1 MANIHLYTDSSS
13 QLTSVSNIFIDEFM
27 PDANGEFVKVYLYL
41 LRCIGSNAQNCTISA
56 IADLFMHTDKDIL
69 RALRYWEKQGVLT
82 LDYDAEGAV
91 CGVHFMDLSGA
102 GAAGNANVGGMTM
115 PANGMADS
123 SASVASPFAADMAA
137 AQTDMR
143 QSNASMAQ
151 ANAGIASAQTD
162 RAKSNADINITQTS
176 DIQATTTKQ
185 TRKEYS
191 LDDIKN
197 FRKDPDIS
205 ELFFIIEAYLK
216 HPLSSTD
223 TNTVLYW
230 YDELSFTTE
239 LIDYLVEYCISKG
252 HSSFRYMDKVA
263 LGWAENK
270 ITTVEQAKEN
280 TAVHSQIYYSV
291 MKALGISG
299 RNLVESEMEYI
310 RKWTKDYAFD
320 NQIILDACKRTIIAT
335 HQPSFEYTD
344 SILTNWKKN
353 NVHTMEDI
361 KRLDEAFSKAKKI
374 KVNTT
379 DSGTQVKRNKFNDFK
394 QRKQD
399 YDQLE
404 KLLLNSSVQ

>member
-1 MANIHLYTDSSS
+1 MADIHLYTDSSS

-91 CGVHFMDLSGA
+91 CGIHFMDLNA
-102 GAAGNANVGGMTM
+102 GADGVGSAGAVAEVGSNTGKAAMSE
-115 PANGMADS
+115 NGITQSNGGIGTAQADGVQADVSQTSADS
-123 SASVASPFAADMAA
+123 A
-137 AQTDMR
+137 TKT
-143 QSNASMAQ
+143 NAKPA
-151 ANAGIASAQTD
+151 
-162 RAKSNADINITQTS
+162 
-176 DIQATTTKQ
+176 
-185 TRKEYS
+185 RKEYS
-191 LDDIKN
+191 LDDIKK
-197 FRKDPDIS
+197 FRKNPDIS

-263 LGWAENK
+263 LGWAESK

-280 TAVHSQIYYSV
+280 TAAHSQIYYSV

-320 NQIILDACKRTIIAT
+320 NSIILDACKRTITAT

-353 NVHTMEDI
+353 NVHTIEDI
-361 KRLDEAFSKAKKI
+361 KRLDDAFSKSKKL
-374 KVNTT
+374 KLNTT
-379 DSGTQVKRNKFNDFK
+379 DSDSQVKRNKFNNFS

-404 KLLLNSSVQ
+404 KLLLNSTVQ

>member
-1 MANIHLYTDSSS
+1 MADIHLYTDSSS

-91 CGVHFMDLSGA
+91 CGIHFMDLNAGA
-102 GAAGNANVGGMTM
+102 GGVGSAGAVAEVGSNTGKAAMSENGITQSNGGIGT
-115 PANGMADS
+115 AQADGVQADVSQTSADS
-123 SASVASPFAADMAA
+123 A
-137 AQTDMR
+137 TKT
-143 QSNASMAQ
+143 NAKPS
-151 ANAGIASAQTD
+151 
-162 RAKSNADINITQTS
+162 
-176 DIQATTTKQ
+176 
-185 TRKEYS
+185 RKEYS

-197 FRKDPDIS
+197 FRKNPDIS

-263 LGWAENK
+263 LGWAESK

-280 TAVHSQIYYSV
+280 TAAHSQIYYSV

-320 NQIILDACKRTIIAT
+320 NSIILDACKRTITAT

-353 NVHTMEDI
+353 NVHTIEDI
-361 KRLDEAFSKAKKI
+361 KRLDDAFSKSKKL
-374 KVNTT
+374 KLNTT
-379 DSGTQVKRNKFNDFK
+379 DSDSQVKRNKFNNFS

-404 KLLLNSSVQ
+404 KLLLNSTVQ

>member
-1 MANIHLYTDSSS
+1 MADIHLYTDSSS

-91 CGVHFMDLSGA
+91 CGIHFMDLNAGA
-102 GAAGNANVGGMTM
+102 GGVGSAGAVAEVGSNTGKAAMSENGITQSNGGIGT
-115 PANGMADS
+115 AQADGVQADVSQTSADS
-123 SASVASPFAADMAA
+123 A
-137 AQTDMR
+137 TKT
-143 QSNASMAQ
+143 NAKPA
-151 ANAGIASAQTD
+151 
-162 RAKSNADINITQTS
+162 
-176 DIQATTTKQ
+176 
-185 TRKEYS
+185 RKEYS
-191 LDDIKN
+191 LDDIKK
-197 FRKDPDIS
+197 FRKNPDIS

-263 LGWAENK
+263 LGWAESK

-280 TAVHSQIYYSV
+280 TAAHSQIYYSV

-320 NQIILDACKRTIIAT
+320 NSIILDACKRTITAT

-353 NVHTMEDI
+353 NVHTIEDI
-361 KRLDEAFSKAKKI
+361 KRLDDAFSKYKKL
-374 KVNTT
+374 KLNTT
-379 DSGTQVKRNKFNDFK
+379 DSDSQVKRNKFNNFS

-404 KLLLNSSVQ
+404 KLLLNSTVQ

>member
-1 MANIHLYTDSSS
+1 MADIHLYTDSSS

-69 RALRYWEKQGVLT
+69 RALRYWEKQGVLA

-91 CGVHFMDLSGA
+91 CGIHFMDLNA
-102 GAAGNANVGGMTM
+102 GADGVGSAVAVAEVGSNTGKAAMSE
-115 PANGMADS
+115 NGITQSNGGIGTAQADGVQADVSQTSADS
-123 SASVASPFAADMAA
+123 A
-137 AQTDMR
+137 TKT
-143 QSNASMAQ
+143 NAKPA
-151 ANAGIASAQTD
+151 
-162 RAKSNADINITQTS
+162 
-176 DIQATTTKQ
+176 
-185 TRKEYS
+185 RKEYS
-191 LDDIKN
+191 LDDIKK
-197 FRKDPDIS
+197 FRKNPDIS

-263 LGWAENK
+263 LGWAESK

-280 TAVHSQIYYSV
+280 TAAHSQIYYSV

-320 NQIILDACKRTIIAT
+320 NSIILDACKRTITAT

-353 NVHTMEDI
+353 NVHTIEDI
-361 KRLDEAFSKAKKI
+361 KRLDDAFSKSKKL
-374 KVNTT
+374 KLNTT
-379 DSGTQVKRNKFNDFK
+379 DSDSQVKRNKFNNFS

-404 KLLLNSSVQ
+404 KLLLNSTVQ

>member
-1 MANIHLYTDSSS
+1 MADIHLYTDSSS

-91 CGVHFMDLSGA
+91 CGIHFMDLNAGA
-102 GAAGNANVGGMTM
+102 GGVGSAVAVAEVGSNTGKAAMSENGITQSNGGIGT
-115 PANGMADS
+115 AQADGVQADVSQTSADS
-123 SASVASPFAADMAA
+123 A
-137 AQTDMR
+137 TKT
-143 QSNASMAQ
+143 NAKPA
-151 ANAGIASAQTD
+151 
-162 RAKSNADINITQTS
+162 
-176 DIQATTTKQ
+176 
-185 TRKEYS
+185 RKEYS
-191 LDDIKN
+191 LDDIKK
-197 FRKDPDIS
+197 FRKNPDIS

-263 LGWAENK
+263 LGWAESK

-280 TAVHSQIYYSV
+280 TAAHSQIYYSV

-320 NQIILDACKRTIIAT
+320 NSIILDACKRTITAT

-353 NVHTMEDI
+353 NVHTIEDI
-361 KRLDEAFSKAKKI
+361 KRLDNAFSKSKKL
-374 KVNTT
+374 KLNTT
-379 DSGTQVKRNKFNDFK
+379 DSDSQVKRNKFNNFS

-404 KLLLNSSVQ
+404 KLLLNSTVQ

>member
-1 MANIHLYTDSSS
+1 MADIHLYTDSSS

-69 RALRYWEKQGVLT
+69 RALRYWEQQGVLT

-91 CGVHFMDLSGA
+91 CGIHFMDLNAGA
-102 GAAGNANVGGMTM
+102 GGVGSAGAVAEVGSNTGKAAMSENGITQSNGGIGT
-115 PANGMADS
+115 AQADGVQADVSQTSADS
-123 SASVASPFAADMAA
+123 A
-137 AQTDMR
+137 TKT
-143 QSNASMAQ
+143 NAKPA
-151 ANAGIASAQTD
+151 
-162 RAKSNADINITQTS
+162 
-176 DIQATTTKQ
+176 
-185 TRKEYS
+185 RKEYS
-191 LDDIKN
+191 LDDIKK
-197 FRKDPDIS
+197 FRKNPDIS

-263 LGWAENK
+263 LGWAESK

-280 TAVHSQIYYSV
+280 TAAHSQIYYSV

-320 NQIILDACKRTIIAT
+320 NSIILDACKRTITAT

-353 NVHTMEDI
+353 NVHTIEDI
-361 KRLDEAFSKAKKI
+361 KRLDDAFSKSKKL
-374 KVNTT
+374 KLNTT
-379 DSGTQVKRNKFNDFK
+379 DSDSQVKRNKFNNFS

-404 KLLLNSSVQ
+404 KLLLNSTVQ

>member
-1 MANIHLYTDSSS
+1 MADIHLYTDSSS

-91 CGVHFMDLSGA
+91 CGIHFMDLNADAGGVGSA
-102 GAAGNANVGGMTM
+102 GAVAEAGSNTGKAAMSENGITQSNGGIGT
-115 PANGMADS
+115 AQADGVQADVSQTSADS
-123 SASVASPFAADMAA
+123 A
-137 AQTDMR
+137 TKT
-143 QSNASMAQ
+143 NAKPA
-151 ANAGIASAQTD
+151 
-162 RAKSNADINITQTS
+162 
-176 DIQATTTKQ
+176 
-185 TRKEYS
+185 RKEYS

-197 FRKDPDIS
+197 FRKNPDIS

-263 LGWAENK
+263 LGWAESK

-280 TAVHSQIYYSV
+280 TAAHSQIYYSV

-320 NQIILDACKRTIIAT
+320 NSIILDACKRTITAT

-353 NVHTMEDI
+353 NVHTIEDI
-361 KRLDEAFSKAKKI
+361 KRLDDAFSKSKKL
-374 KVNTT
+374 KLNTT
-379 DSGTQVKRNKFNDFK
+379 DSDSQVKRNKFNNFS

-404 KLLLNSSVQ
+404 KLLLNSTVQ

>member
-1 MANIHLYTDSSS
+1 MADIHLYTDSSS

-91 CGVHFMDLSGA
+91 CGIHFMDLNAGA
-102 GAAGNANVGGMTM
+102 GGVGSAGAVAEVGSNTCKAAMSENGITQSNGGIGT
-115 PANGMADS
+115 AQADGVQADVSQTSADS
-123 SASVASPFAADMAA
+123 A
-137 AQTDMR
+137 TKT
-143 QSNASMAQ
+143 NAKPA
-151 ANAGIASAQTD
+151 
-162 RAKSNADINITQTS
+162 
-176 DIQATTTKQ
+176 
-185 TRKEYS
+185 RKEYS
-191 LDDIKN
+191 LDDIKK
-197 FRKDPDIS
+197 FRKNPDIS

-263 LGWAENK
+263 LGWAESK

-280 TAVHSQIYYSV
+280 TAAHSQIYYSV

-320 NQIILDACKRTIIAT
+320 NSIILDACKRTITAT

-353 NVHTMEDI
+353 NVHTIEDI
-361 KRLDEAFSKAKKI
+361 KRLDDAFSKSKKL
-374 KVNTT
+374 KLNTT
-379 DSGTQVKRNKFNDFK
+379 DSDSQVKRNKFNNFS

-404 KLLLNSSVQ
+404 KLLLNSTVQ

>member
-1 MANIHLYTDSSS
+1 MADIHLYTDSSS

-91 CGVHFMDLSGA
+91 CGIHFMDLNAGA
-102 GAAGNANVGGMTM
+102 GGVGSAGAVAEVGSNTGKAAMSENGITQSNGGIGT
-115 PANGMADS
+115 AQADGVQADVSQTSADS
-123 SASVASPFAADMAA
+123 A
-137 AQTDMR
+137 TKT
-143 QSNASMAQ
+143 NAKPA
-151 ANAGIASAQTD
+151 
-162 RAKSNADINITQTS
+162 
-176 DIQATTTKQ
+176 
-185 TRKEYS
+185 RKVYS
-191 LDDIKN
+191 LDDIKK
-197 FRKDPDIS
+197 FRKNPDIS

-263 LGWAENK
+263 LGWAESK

-280 TAVHSQIYYSV
+280 TAAHSQIYYSV

-320 NQIILDACKRTIIAT
+320 NSIILDACKRTITAT

-353 NVHTMEDI
+353 NVHTIEDI
-361 KRLDEAFSKAKKI
+361 KRLDDAFSKSKKL
-374 KVNTT
+374 KLNTT
-379 DSGTQVKRNKFNDFK
+379 DSDSQVKRNKFNNFS

-404 KLLLNSSVQ
+404 KLLLNSTVQ

>member
-1 MANIHLYTDSSS
+1 MADIHLYTDSSS

-91 CGVHFMDLSGA
+91 CGIHFMDLNAGA
-102 GAAGNANVGGMTM
+102 GGVGSAGAVAEVGSNTGKAAMSENGITQSNGGIGT
-115 PANGMADS
+115 AQADGVQADVSQTSADS
-123 SASVASPFAADMAA
+123 A
-137 AQTDMR
+137 TKT
-143 QSNASMAQ
+143 NAKPA
-151 ANAGIASAQTD
+151 
-162 RAKSNADINITQTS
+162 
-176 DIQATTTKQ
+176 
-185 TRKEYS
+185 RKEYS

-197 FRKDPDIS
+197 FRKNPDIS

-263 LGWAENK
+263 LGWAESK

-280 TAVHSQIYYSV
+280 TAAHSQIYYSV

-320 NQIILDACKRTIIAT
+320 NSIILDACKRTITAT

-353 NVHTMEDI
+353 NVHTIEDI
-361 KRLDEAFSKAKKI
+361 KRLDDAFSKSKRLKL
-374 KVNTT
+374 NTT
-379 DSGTQVKRNKFNDFK
+379 DSDSQVKRNKFNNFS

-404 KLLLNSSVQ
+404 KLLLNSTVQ

>member
-1 MANIHLYTDSSS
+1 MADIHLYTDSSS

-91 CGVHFMDLSGA
+91 CGIHFMDLNAGA
-102 GAAGNANVGGMTM
+102 GGVGSAVAVAEVGSNTGKAAMSENGITQSNGGIGT
-115 PANGMADS
+115 AQADGVQADVSQTSADS
-123 SASVASPFAADMAA
+123 A
-137 AQTDMR
+137 TKT
-143 QSNASMAQ
+143 NAKPA
-151 ANAGIASAQTD
+151 
-162 RAKSNADINITQTS
+162 
-176 DIQATTTKQ
+176 
-185 TRKEYS
+185 RKEYS
-191 LDDIKN
+191 LDDIKK
-197 FRKDPDIS
+197 FRKNPDIS

-263 LGWAENK
+263 LGWAESK

-280 TAVHSQIYYSV
+280 TAAHSQIYYSV

-320 NQIILDACKRTIIAT
+320 NSIILDACKRTITAT

-353 NVHTMEDI
+353 NVHTI
-361 KRLDEAFSKAKKI
+361 
-374 KVNTT
+374 
-379 DSGTQVKRNKFNDFK
+379 
-394 QRKQD
+394 
-399 YDQLE
+399 
-404 KLLLNSSVQ
+404 

>member
-1 MANIHLYTDSSS
+1 MADIHLYTDSSS

-69 RALRYWEKQGVLT
+69 RALRYWKKQGVLT

-91 CGVHFMDLSGA
+91 CGIHFMDLNAGA
-102 GAAGNANVGGMTM
+102 GGVGSAGAVAEVGSNTGKAAMSENGITQSNGGIGT
-115 PANGMADS
+115 AQADGVQADVSQTSADS
-123 SASVASPFAADMAA
+123 A
-137 AQTDMR
+137 TKT
-143 QSNASMAQ
+143 NAKPA
-151 ANAGIASAQTD
+151 
-162 RAKSNADINITQTS
+162 
-176 DIQATTTKQ
+176 
-185 TRKEYS
+185 RKEYS

-197 FRKDPDIS
+197 FRKNPDIS

-263 LGWAENK
+263 LGWAESK

-280 TAVHSQIYYSV
+280 TAAHSQIYYSV

-320 NQIILDACKRTIIAT
+320 NSIILDACKRTITAT

-353 NVHTMEDI
+353 NVHTIEDI
-361 KRLDEAFSKAKKI
+361 KRLDDAFSKSKKL
-374 KVNTT
+374 KLNTT
-379 DSGTQVKRNKFNDFK
+379 DSDSQVKRNKFNNFS

-404 KLLLNSSVQ
+404 KLLLNSTVQ

>member
-1 MANIHLYTDSSS
+1 MADIHLYTDSSS

-69 RALRYWEKQGVLT
+69 RALRYWEKQGVLA

-91 CGVHFMDLSGA
+91 CGIHFMDLNAGA
-102 GAAGNANVGGMTM
+102 GGVGSAGAVAEVGSNTGKAAMSENGITQSNGGIGT
-115 PANGMADS
+115 AQADGVQADVSQTSADS
-123 SASVASPFAADMAA
+123 A
-137 AQTDMR
+137 TKT
-143 QSNASMAQ
+143 NAKPA
-151 ANAGIASAQTD
+151 
-162 RAKSNADINITQTS
+162 
-176 DIQATTTKQ
+176 
-185 TRKEYS
+185 RKEYS

-197 FRKDPDIS
+197 FRKNPDIS

-263 LGWAENK
+263 LGWAESK

-280 TAVHSQIYYSV
+280 TAAHSQIYYSV

-320 NQIILDACKRTIIAT
+320 NSIILDACKRTITAT

-353 NVHTMEDI
+353 NVHTIEDI
-361 KRLDEAFSKAKKI
+361 KRLDDAFSKSKKL
-374 KVNTT
+374 KLNTT
-379 DSGTQVKRNKFNDFK
+379 DSDSQVKRNKFNNFS

-404 KLLLNSSVQ
+404 KLLLNSTVQ

>member
-91 CGVHFMDLSGA
+91 CGVHFMDLSGT
-102 GAAGNANVGGMTM
+102 GSMTM
-115 PANGMADS
+115 PANGMADC
-123 SASVASPFAADMAA
+123 SASVASPSVAG
-137 AQTDMR
+137 
-143 QSNASMAQ
+143 MAQ
-151 ANAGIASAQTD
+151 ANAEIASVQAGRVQANADTAQT
-162 RAKSNADINITQTS
+162 T
-176 DIQATTTKQ
+176 DIQTAATKTSAKQ

-379 DSGTQVKRNKFNDFK
+379 ESNTQVKRNKFNDFK

>member
-1 MANIHLYTDSSS
+1 MADIHLYTDSSS

-41 LRCIGSNAQNCTISA
+41 LRRIGSNAQNCTISA

-91 CGVHFMDLSGA
+91 CGIHFMDLNAGA
-102 GAAGNANVGGMTM
+102 GGVGSAGAVAEVGSNTGKAAMSENGITQSNGGIGT
-115 PANGMADS
+115 AQADGVQADVSQTSADS
-123 SASVASPFAADMAA
+123 A
-137 AQTDMR
+137 TKT
-143 QSNASMAQ
+143 NAKPA
-151 ANAGIASAQTD
+151 
-162 RAKSNADINITQTS
+162 
-176 DIQATTTKQ
+176 
-185 TRKEYS
+185 RKEYS
-191 LDDIKN
+191 LDDIKK
-197 FRKDPDIS
+197 FRKNPDIS

-263 LGWAENK
+263 LGWAESK

-280 TAVHSQIYYSV
+280 TAAHSQIYYSV

-320 NQIILDACKRTIIAT
+320 NSIILDACKRTITAT

-353 NVHTMEDI
+353 NVHTIEDI
-361 KRLDEAFSKAKKI
+361 KRLDDAFSKSKKL
-374 KVNTT
+374 KLNTT
-379 DSGTQVKRNKFNDFK
+379 DSDSQVKRNKFNNFS

-404 KLLLNSSVQ
+404 KLLLNSTVQ

>member
-1 MANIHLYTDSSS
+1 MADIHLYTDSSS

-91 CGVHFMDLSGA
+91 CGIHFMDLNAGA
-102 GAAGNANVGGMTM
+102 GGVGSAGAVAEVGSNTGKAAMSENGITQSNGGIGT
-115 PANGMADS
+115 AQADGVQADVSQTSADS
-123 SASVASPFAADMAA
+123 A
-137 AQTDMR
+137 TKT
-143 QSNASMAQ
+143 NAKPA
-151 ANAGIASAQTD
+151 
-162 RAKSNADINITQTS
+162 
-176 DIQATTTKQ
+176 
-185 TRKEYS
+185 RKEYS
-191 LDDIKN
+191 LDDIKK
-197 FRKDPDIS
+197 FRKNPDIS

-280 TAVHSQIYYSV
+280 TAAHSQIYYSV

-320 NQIILDACKRTIIAT
+320 NSIILDACKRTITAT

-353 NVHTMEDI
+353 NVHTIEDI
-361 KRLDEAFSKAKKI
+361 KRLDDAFSKSKKL
-374 KVNTT
+374 KLNTT
-379 DSGTQVKRNKFNDFK
+379 DSDSQVKRNKFNNFS

-404 KLLLNSSVQ
+404 KLLLNSTVQ

>member
-1 MANIHLYTDSSS
+1 MADIHLYTDSSS

-91 CGVHFMDLSGA
+91 CGIHFMDLNAGA
-102 GAAGNANVGGMTM
+102 GGVGSAVAVAEVGSNTGKAAMSENGITQSNGGIGT
-115 PANGMADS
+115 AQADGVQADVSQTSADS
-123 SASVASPFAADMAA
+123 A
-137 AQTDMR
+137 TKT
-143 QSNASMAQ
+143 NAKPA
-151 ANAGIASAQTD
+151 
-162 RAKSNADINITQTS
+162 
-176 DIQATTTKQ
+176 
-185 TRKEYS
+185 RKEYS
-191 LDDIKN
+191 LDDIKK
-197 FRKDPDIS
+197 FRKNPDIS

-263 LGWAENK
+263 LGWAESK

-280 TAVHSQIYYSV
+280 TAAHSQIYYSV

-320 NQIILDACKRTIIAT
+320 NSIILDACKRTITAT

-353 NVHTMEDI
+353 NVHTIEDI
-361 KRLDEAFSKAKKI
+361 KRLDDAFSKSKKL
-374 KVNTT
+374 KLNTT
-379 DSGTQVKRNKFNDFK
+379 DSDSQVKRNKFNNFS

-404 KLLLNSSVQ
+404 KLLLNSTVQ

>member
-82 LDYDAEGAV
+82 LDYDTEGAV
-91 CGVHFMDLSGA
+91 CGVHFMDLSGT
-102 GAAGNANVGGMTM
+102 GSMTM

-123 SASVASPFAADMAA
+123 SASVASPSVAG
-137 AQTDMR
+137 
-143 QSNASMAQ
+143 MAQ
-151 ANAGIASAQTD
+151 ANAEIASVQAGRVQANADTAQT
-162 RAKSNADINITQTS
+162 T
-176 DIQATTTKQ
+176 DIQTAATKTSAKQ

-299 RNLVESEMEYI
+299 RNLVESEMEFI

-379 DSGTQVKRNKFNDFK
+379 ESNTQVKRNKFNDFK

>member
-1 MANIHLYTDSSS
+1 MADIHLYTDSSS

-69 RALRYWEKQGVLT
+69 RALRYWEKQGVLA

-91 CGVHFMDLSGA
+91 CGIHFMDLNAGA
-102 GAAGNANVGGMTM
+102 GGVGSAGAVAEMGSNTGKAAMSENGITQSNGGIGT
-115 PANGMADS
+115 AQADGVQADVSQTSADS
-123 SASVASPFAADMAA
+123 A
-137 AQTDMR
+137 TKT
-143 QSNASMAQ
+143 NAKPA
-151 ANAGIASAQTD
+151 
-162 RAKSNADINITQTS
+162 
-176 DIQATTTKQ
+176 
-185 TRKEYS
+185 RKEYS
-191 LDDIKN
+191 LDDIKK
-197 FRKDPDIS
+197 FRKNPDIS

-263 LGWAENK
+263 LGWAESK

-280 TAVHSQIYYSV
+280 TAAHSQIYYSV

-320 NQIILDACKRTIIAT
+320 NSIILDACKRTITAT

-353 NVHTMEDI
+353 NVHTIEDI
-361 KRLDEAFSKAKKI
+361 KRLDDAFSKSKKL
-374 KVNTT
+374 KLNTT
-379 DSGTQVKRNKFNDFK
+379 DSDSQVKRNKFNNFS

-404 KLLLNSSVQ
+404 KLLLNSTVQ

>member
-1 MANIHLYTDSSS
+1 MADIHLYTDSSS

-91 CGVHFMDLSGA
+91 CGIHFMDLNAGA
-102 GAAGNANVGGMTM
+102 GAVAEVGSNTGKAAMSE
-115 PANGMADS
+115 NGITQSNGSIGTAQADGVQADVSQTSADS
-123 SASVASPFAADMAA
+123 A
-137 AQTDMR
+137 TKT
-143 QSNASMAQ
+143 NAKPA
-151 ANAGIASAQTD
+151 
-162 RAKSNADINITQTS
+162 
-176 DIQATTTKQ
+176 
-185 TRKEYS
+185 RKEYS

-197 FRKDPDIS
+197 FRKNPDIS

-263 LGWAENK
+263 LGWAESK

-280 TAVHSQIYYSV
+280 TAAHSQIYYSV

-320 NQIILDACKRTIIAT
+320 NSIILDACKRTITAT

-353 NVHTMEDI
+353 NVHTIEDI
-361 KRLDEAFSKAKKI
+361 KRLDDAFSKSKKL
-374 KVNTT
+374 KLNTT
-379 DSGTQVKRNKFNDFK
+379 DSDSQVKRNKFNNFS

-404 KLLLNSSVQ
+404 KLLLNSTVQ

>member
-1 MANIHLYTDSSS
+1 MADIHLYTDSSS

-69 RALRYWEKQGVLT
+69 RALRYWEKQGVLA

-91 CGVHFMDLSGA
+91 CGIHFMDLNAGA
-102 GAAGNANVGGMTM
+102 GGVGSAGAVAEVGSNTGKAAMSENGITQSNGGIGT
-115 PANGMADS
+115 AQADGVQADVSQTSADS
-123 SASVASPFAADMAA
+123 A
-137 AQTDMR
+137 TKT
-143 QSNASMAQ
+143 NAKPA
-151 ANAGIASAQTD
+151 
-162 RAKSNADINITQTS
+162 
-176 DIQATTTKQ
+176 
-185 TRKEYS
+185 RKEYS
-191 LDDIKN
+191 LDDIKK
-197 FRKDPDIS
+197 FRKNPDIS

-263 LGWAENK
+263 LGWAESK

-280 TAVHSQIYYSV
+280 TAAHSQIYYSV

-320 NQIILDACKRTIIAT
+320 NSIILDACKRTITAT

-353 NVHTMEDI
+353 NVHTIEDI
-361 KRLDEAFSKAKKI
+361 KRLDDAFSKSKKL
-374 KVNTT
+374 KLNTT
-379 DSGTQVKRNKFNDFK
+379 DSDSQVKRNKFNNFS

-404 KLLLNSSVQ
+404 KLLLNSTVQ

>member
-1 MANIHLYTDSSS
+1 MADIHLYTDSSS

-91 CGVHFMDLSGA
+91 CGIHFMDLNAGA
-102 GAAGNANVGGMTM
+102 GGVGSAGAVAEVGSNTGKAAMSENGITQSNGGIGT
-115 PANGMADS
+115 AQADGVQADVSQTSADS
-123 SASVASPFAADMAA
+123 A
-137 AQTDMR
+137 TKT
-143 QSNASMAQ
+143 NAKPA
-151 ANAGIASAQTD
+151 
-162 RAKSNADINITQTS
+162 
-176 DIQATTTKQ
+176 
-185 TRKEYS
+185 RKEYS
-191 LDDIKN
+191 LDDIKK
-197 FRKDPDIS
+197 FRKNPDIS

-263 LGWAENK
+263 LGWAESK

-280 TAVHSQIYYSV
+280 TAAHSQIYYSV

-320 NQIILDACKRTIIAT
+320 NSIILDACKRTITAT

-353 NVHTMEDI
+353 NVHTIEDI
-361 KRLDEAFSKAKKI
+361 KRLDDAFSKSKKL
-374 KVNTT
+374 KLNTT
-379 DSGTQVKRNKFNDFK
+379 DSDSQVKRNKFNNFS

-399 YDQLE
+399 YDQL
-404 KLLLNSSVQ
+404 

>member
-1 MANIHLYTDSSS
+1 MADIHLYTDSSS

-91 CGVHFMDLSGA
+91 CGIHFMDLNAGA
-102 GAAGNANVGGMTM
+102 GGVGSAVAVAEVGSNTGKAAMSENGITQSNGGIGT
-115 PANGMADS
+115 AQADGVQADVSQTSADS
-123 SASVASPFAADMAA
+123 A
-137 AQTDMR
+137 TKT
-143 QSNASMAQ
+143 NAKPA
-151 ANAGIASAQTD
+151 
-162 RAKSNADINITQTS
+162 
-176 DIQATTTKQ
+176 
-185 TRKEYS
+185 RKEYS
-191 LDDIKN
+191 LDDIKK
-197 FRKDPDIS
+197 FRKNPDIS

-263 LGWAENK
+263 LGWAESK

-280 TAVHSQIYYSV
+280 TAAHSQIYYSV

-299 RNLVESEMEYI
+299 RNLVESEIEYI

-320 NQIILDACKRTIIAT
+320 NSIILDACKRTITAT

-353 NVHTMEDI
+353 NVHTIEDI
-361 KRLDEAFSKAKKI
+361 KRLDDAFSKSKKL
-374 KVNTT
+374 KLNTT
-379 DSGTQVKRNKFNDFK
+379 DSDSQVKRNKFNNFS

-404 KLLLNSSVQ
+404 KLLLNSTVQ

>member
-1 MANIHLYTDSSS
+1 MADIHLYTDSSS

-69 RALRYWEKQGVLT
+69 RALRYWEKQGVLA

-91 CGVHFMDLSGA
+91 CGIHFMDLNAGA
-102 GAAGNANVGGMTM
+102 GGVGSAGAVAEASSNTGKAAMSENGITQSNGGIGT
-115 PANGMADS
+115 AQADGVQADVSQTSADS
-123 SASVASPFAADMAA
+123 A
-137 AQTDMR
+137 TKT
-143 QSNASMAQ
+143 NAKPA
-151 ANAGIASAQTD
+151 
-162 RAKSNADINITQTS
+162 
-176 DIQATTTKQ
+176 
-185 TRKEYS
+185 RKEYS
-191 LDDIKN
+191 LDDIKK
-197 FRKDPDIS
+197 FRKNPDIS

-263 LGWAENK
+263 LGWAESK

-280 TAVHSQIYYSV
+280 TAAHSQIYYSV

-320 NQIILDACKRTIIAT
+320 NSIILDACKRTITAT

-353 NVHTMEDI
+353 NVHTIEDI
-361 KRLDEAFSKAKKI
+361 KRLDDAFSKSKKL
-374 KVNTT
+374 KLNTT
-379 DSGTQVKRNKFNDFK
+379 DSDSQVKRNKFNNFS

-404 KLLLNSSVQ
+404 KLLLNSTVQ

>member
-69 RALRYWEKQGVLT
+69 RALRYWEKQGVLA

-102 GAAGNANVGGMTM
+102 GAAGNEAGRTAGNTNVGNVVMSV
-115 PANGMADS
+115 NGI
-123 SASVASPFAADMAA
+123 AA
-137 AQTDMR
+137 AQADMR
-143 QSNASMAQ
+143 QSDTSMAQ
-151 ANAGIASAQTD
+151 ANAEIAAAQTG
-162 RAKSNADINITQTS
+162 RVQSSADITQTS
-176 DIQATTTKQ
+176 DIQAASTKASTKQ

-197 FRKDPDIS
+197 FRKNPDIS

>member
-1 MANIHLYTDSSS
+1 MADIHLYTDSSS

-91 CGVHFMDLSGA
+91 CGIHFMDLNAGA
-102 GAAGNANVGGMTM
+102 GGVSSAGAVAEVGSNTGKAAMSENGITQSNGGIGT
-115 PANGMADS
+115 AQADGVQADVSQTSADS
-123 SASVASPFAADMAA
+123 A
-137 AQTDMR
+137 TKT
-143 QSNASMAQ
+143 NAKPA
-151 ANAGIASAQTD
+151 
-162 RAKSNADINITQTS
+162 
-176 DIQATTTKQ
+176 
-185 TRKEYS
+185 RKEYS

-197 FRKDPDIS
+197 FRKNPDIS

-263 LGWAENK
+263 LGWAESK

-280 TAVHSQIYYSV
+280 TAAHSQIYYSV

-320 NQIILDACKRTIIAT
+320 NSIILDACKRTITAT

-353 NVHTMEDI
+353 NVHTIEDI
-361 KRLDEAFSKAKKI
+361 KRLDDAFSKSKKL
-374 KVNTT
+374 KLNTT
-379 DSGTQVKRNKFNDFK
+379 DSDSQVKRNKFNNFS

-404 KLLLNSSVQ
+404 KLLLNSTVQ

>member
-1 MANIHLYTDSSS
+1 MADIHLYTDSSS

-91 CGVHFMDLSGA
+91 CGIHFMDLNAGA
-102 GAAGNANVGGMTM
+102 GGVGSAVAVAEVGSNTGKAAMSENGITQSNGGIGTAQADGVQADVGQTS
-115 PANGMADS
+115 ADS
-123 SASVASPFAADMAA
+123 A
-137 AQTDMR
+137 TKT
-143 QSNASMAQ
+143 NAKPA
-151 ANAGIASAQTD
+151 
-162 RAKSNADINITQTS
+162 
-176 DIQATTTKQ
+176 
-185 TRKEYS
+185 RKEYS
-191 LDDIKN
+191 LDDIKK
-197 FRKDPDIS
+197 FRKNPDIS

-263 LGWAENK
+263 LGWAESK

-280 TAVHSQIYYSV
+280 TAAHSQIYYSV

-320 NQIILDACKRTIIAT
+320 NSIILDACKRTITAT

-353 NVHTMEDI
+353 NVHTIEDI
-361 KRLDEAFSKAKKI
+361 KRLDDAFSKSKKL
-374 KVNTT
+374 KLNTT
-379 DSGTQVKRNKFNDFK
+379 DSDSQVKRNKFNNFS

-404 KLLLNSSVQ
+404 KLLLNSTVQ

>member
-1 MANIHLYTDSSS
+1 MADIHLYTDSSS

-69 RALRYWEKQGVLT
+69 RALRYWEKQGVLA

-91 CGVHFMDLSGA
+91 CGIHFMDLNAGA
-102 GAAGNANVGGMTM
+102 GGVGSAGAVAEASSNTGKAAMSENGITQSNGGIGT
-115 PANGMADS
+115 AQADGVQADVSQTSADS
-123 SASVASPFAADMAA
+123 A
-137 AQTDMR
+137 TKT
-143 QSNASMAQ
+143 NAKPA
-151 ANAGIASAQTD
+151 
-162 RAKSNADINITQTS
+162 
-176 DIQATTTKQ
+176 
-185 TRKEYS
+185 RKEYS

-197 FRKDPDIS
+197 FRKNPDIS

-263 LGWAENK
+263 LGWAESK

-280 TAVHSQIYYSV
+280 TAAHSQIYYSV

-320 NQIILDACKRTIIAT
+320 NSIILDACKRTITAT

-353 NVHTMEDI
+353 NVHTIEDI
-361 KRLDEAFSKAKKI
+361 KRLDDAFSKSKKL
-374 KVNTT
+374 KLNTT
-379 DSGTQVKRNKFNDFK
+379 DSDSQVKRNKFNNFS

-404 KLLLNSSVQ
+404 KLLLNSTVQ

>member
-1 MANIHLYTDSSS
+1 MADIHLYTDSSS

-91 CGVHFMDLSGA
+91 CGIHFMDLNAGA
-102 GAAGNANVGGMTM
+102 GGVGSAGAVAEVGSNTGKAAMSENGITQSNGGIGT
-115 PANGMADS
+115 AQADGVQADVSQTSADS
-123 SASVASPFAADMAA
+123 A
-137 AQTDMR
+137 TKT
-143 QSNASMAQ
+143 NAKPA
-151 ANAGIASAQTD
+151 
-162 RAKSNADINITQTS
+162 
-176 DIQATTTKQ
+176 
-185 TRKEYS
+185 RKEYS
-191 LDDIKN
+191 LDDIKK
-197 FRKDPDIS
+197 FRKNPDIS

-263 LGWAENK
+263 LGWAESK

-280 TAVHSQIYYSV
+280 TAAHSQIYYSV

-310 RKWTKDYAFD
+310 RKWTNDYAFD
-320 NQIILDACKRTIIAT
+320 NSIILDACKRTITAT

-353 NVHTMEDI
+353 NVHTIEDI
-361 KRLDEAFSKAKKI
+361 KRLDDAFSKSKKL
-374 KVNTT
+374 KLNTT
-379 DSGTQVKRNKFNDFK
+379 DSDSQVKRNKFNNFS

-404 KLLLNSSVQ
+404 KLLLNSTVQ

>member
-102 GAAGNANVGGMTM
+102 GASGNANVEGMTM

-123 SASVASPFAADMAA
+123 SASVASPFAADMVSAH
-137 AQTDMR
+137 TDMR
-143 QSNASMAQ
+143 QPDASMAQ

-162 RAKSNADINITQTS
+162 RAKSSSDIVQAS
-176 DIQATTTKQ
+176 DIQTTTTKQ

-197 FRKDPDIS
+197 FRKNPDIS

>member
-1 MANIHLYTDSSS
+1 MADIHLYTDSSS

-91 CGVHFMDLSGA
+91 CGIHFMDLNAGA
-102 GAAGNANVGGMTM
+102 GGVGSAVAVAEVGSNTGKAAMSENGITQSNGGIGT
-115 PANGMADS
+115 AQADGVQADVSQTSADS
-123 SASVASPFAADMAA
+123 A
-137 AQTDMR
+137 
-143 QSNASMAQ
+143 
-151 ANAGIASAQTD
+151 
-162 RAKSNADINITQTS
+162 TQTN
-176 DIQATTTKQ
+176 AKPA
-185 TRKEYS
+185 RKEYS
-191 LDDIKN
+191 LDDIKK
-197 FRKDPDIS
+197 FRKNPDIS

-263 LGWAENK
+263 LGWAESK

-280 TAVHSQIYYSV
+280 TAAHSQIYYSV

-320 NQIILDACKRTIIAT
+320 NSIILDACKRTITAT

-353 NVHTMEDI
+353 NVHTIEDI
-361 KRLDEAFSKAKKI
+361 KRLDDAFSKSKKL
-374 KVNTT
+374 KLNTT
-379 DSGTQVKRNKFNDFK
+379 DSDSQVKRNKFNNFS

-404 KLLLNSSVQ
+404 KLLLNSTVQ

>member
-1 MANIHLYTDSSS
+1 MADIHLYTDSSS

-91 CGVHFMDLSGA
+91 CGIHFMDLNAGA
-102 GAAGNANVGGMTM
+102 GGVGSAGAVAEVGSNTGKAAMSENGITQSNGGIGT
-115 PANGMADS
+115 AQADGVQADVSQTSADS
-123 SASVASPFAADMAA
+123 A
-137 AQTDMR
+137 TKT
-143 QSNASMAQ
+143 NAKPA
-151 ANAGIASAQTD
+151 
-162 RAKSNADINITQTS
+162 
-176 DIQATTTKQ
+176 
-185 TRKEYS
+185 RKEYS
-191 LDDIKN
+191 LDDIKK
-197 FRKDPDIS
+197 FRKNPDIS

-263 LGWAENK
+263 LGWAESK

-280 TAVHSQIYYSV
+280 TAAHSQIYYSV

-320 NQIILDACKRTIIAT
+320 NSIILDACKRTITAT

-353 NVHTMEDI
+353 NVHTIEDI
-361 KRLDEAFSKAKKI
+361 KRLDDAFSKSKKL
-374 KVNTT
+374 KLNTT
-379 DSGTQVKRNKFNDFK
+379 DSDSQVKRNKFNNFS

-404 KLLLNSSVQ
+404 KLLLNSTVQ